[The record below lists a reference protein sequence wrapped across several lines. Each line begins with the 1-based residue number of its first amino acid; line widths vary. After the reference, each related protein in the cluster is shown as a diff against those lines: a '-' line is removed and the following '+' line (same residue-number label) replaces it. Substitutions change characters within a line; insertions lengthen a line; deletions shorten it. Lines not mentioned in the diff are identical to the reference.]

1 MAMIY
6 VNRRLSNIKVETIDA
21 YPSHQLAIERIKELQ
36 DAGSIGHYYMAKTPT
51 KSWLEK
57 EVDGM

>member
-21 YPSHQLAIERIKELQ
+21 YPSYQLAIERIKELQ
-36 DAGSIGHYYMAKTPT
+36 DTGSIGHYYMAKTPT
-51 KSWLEK
+51 KGWMDK
-57 EVDGM
+57 GVDVA